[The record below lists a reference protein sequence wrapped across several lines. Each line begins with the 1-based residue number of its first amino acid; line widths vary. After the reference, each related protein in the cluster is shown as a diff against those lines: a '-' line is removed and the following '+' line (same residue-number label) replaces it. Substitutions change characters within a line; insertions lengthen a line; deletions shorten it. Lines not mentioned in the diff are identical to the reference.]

1 MIYFFI
7 CIIFINLFLFYKNYW
22 LLVILF
28 FSIILLSKKVDFKLF
43 IVSILGIVCFYTFN
57 LNYYHYSI
65 SNYNVDNEV
74 EVIEKKENYSIVE
87 NGREKY
93 LIYNNDYEFYDGS
106 RLYVVGKLE
115 SIENTYNDFYNYLN
129 KQGVL
134 YKLNY
139 SSLEITNNVV
149 KVRENVTNALLNK
162 KSDKSR
168 SILKLILFNVKDDEN
183 IDFYNTF
190 SVYSL
195 TYLIA
200 VSGFH
205 IRLLLAF
212 FKKIFKKEYIG
223 YGFVIFYLY
232 LLDFSVSSYR
242 AFLYYLF
249 KKINKK
255 LDFDLSNNDLLSLI
269 GIVFVVLN
277 PSVMFSYSFIFSFLT
292 TFVLE
297 IFTLCSKKKILMT
310 FYIYIVNIPLILLN
324 YYKLNLSTIL
334 LSTIF
339 SLPISFLY
347 LFSFIYLFLDKFYLL
362 YEIVIDVFFKSFDF
376 FDKFNLVLIF
386 GKPSSV
392 LVILYYLFILGFF
405 MCKERKSMIRYV
417 YLTISFILLSY
428 QYCKPIINSN
438 EQVYFINVEQGDCT
452 AFFIPNSKSVV
463 LLDTGGNKYKDI
475 ATKKIIPFLESKGI
489 NRIEK
494 IIITHDDFDHNGALA
509 SLIDNFKVDE
519 VISTSLI
526 DNVKIGHKVFKNLNV
541 SENRDNDGSIVL
553 LGEYADYKILLMGDA
568 SKHIEEKIVGKI
580 ESVDII
586 KVGHHGSNTSSDE
599 NFLKNIKG
607 KIAII
612 SVGENNSYGHPSQE
626 TLTSLNNS
634 NYYIFRTDED
644 NDIGFGKNLF
654 NVRFI
659 DYFK

>member
-65 SNYNVDNEV
+65 GNYNVDNEV

-106 RLYVVGKLE
+106 QLYVVGKLE

-139 SSLEITNNVV
+139 SSLEITNNEV
-149 KVRENVTNALLNK
+149 KVRESVTNTLLNK

-255 LDFDLSNNDLLSLI
+255 LGFDLSNNDLLSLI
-269 GIVFVVLN
+269 GTVFIVLN

-297 IFTLCSKKKILMT
+297 IFTLYSKKKIFMT

-405 MCKERKSMIRYV
+405 ICKERKSMVRYA
-417 YLTISFILLSY
+417 YLTMSFILLSY
-428 QYCKPIINSN
+428 QYCKPIINGN

-509 SLIDNFKVDE
+509 SLIDNFRVDE

-553 LGEYADYKILLMGDA
+553 LGEYAGYKILLMGDA
-568 SKHIEEKIVGKI
+568 SKHIEEKIVGEI

-599 NFLKNIKG
+599 KFLKNIKG